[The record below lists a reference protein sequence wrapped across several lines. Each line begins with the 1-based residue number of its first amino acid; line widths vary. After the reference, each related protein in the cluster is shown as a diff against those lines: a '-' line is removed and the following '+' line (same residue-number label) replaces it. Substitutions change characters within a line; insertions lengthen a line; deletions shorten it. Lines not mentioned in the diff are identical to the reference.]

1 MAAVED
7 YQGEDCKCHCWGT
20 IHLSIRAMKPGTYI
34 LIGVGLAVAVLL
46 GFLVGQ
52 RCPRNGGGETPTPK
66 VDTLF
71 IRDTNSFTE
80 PKKEPS
86 PDVLIKEIPVP
97 VYVADSS
104 VIDSLLNEC
113 ARLVRVGD
121 SLQLVLLR
129 VQRHYSDSTF
139 DAWVSGVDPR
149 LDSIKTYQ
157 TNMVITKEIP
167 VIKKTRWGLGVQ
179 AGVGAG
185 KGGLTPY
192 VGVGVSYNLLSW

>member
-1 MAAVED
+1 
-7 YQGEDCKCHCWGT
+7 
-20 IHLSIRAMKPGTYI
+20 MKPGTYI

-66 VDTLF
+66 VDTLV
-71 IRDTNSFTE
+71 IRDTFKVTE
-80 PKKEPS
+80 PIYVTKRVVDS
-86 PDVLIKEIPVP
+86 IPYP
-97 VYVADSS
+97 VTDTLRLRDTLYVILEREQIRWEDSLSVVYASGVMPQVDS
-104 VIDSLLNEC
+104 VIHHTENL
-113 ARLVRVGD
+113 
-121 SLQLVLLR
+121 
-129 VQRHYSDSTF
+129 
-139 DAWVSGVDPR
+139 
-149 LDSIKTYQ
+149 I
-157 TNMVITKEIP
+157 ITKEIP